1 MAGASDKARFYLE
14 QSVPELQDLQRKKI
28 FTEVPPY
35 AIVDEAH
42 EFDDL
47 SRKKSIQLPE
57 SAPTS
62 NISLMRGVRSRLTM
76 LDMRN
81 MKSTSNLCGG
91 SV

>member
-35 AIVDEAH
+35 AITDEAH
-42 EFDDL
+42 ESNNL
-47 SRKKSIQLPE
+47 SSKRSIQLPE

-62 NISLMRGVRSRLTM
+62 NISLMRGVRNRLIT
-76 LDMRN
+76 LDMGN
-81 MKSTSNLCGG
+81 MKSILSLCGG
-91 SV
+91 SA